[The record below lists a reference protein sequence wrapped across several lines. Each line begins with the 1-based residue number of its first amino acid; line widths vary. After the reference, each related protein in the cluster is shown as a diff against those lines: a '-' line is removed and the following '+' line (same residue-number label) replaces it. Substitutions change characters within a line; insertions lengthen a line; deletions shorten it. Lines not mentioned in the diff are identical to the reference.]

1 MKDEFEGREE
11 LKDLFETI
19 LGSSITLKDTI
30 VANEETLFCLLVNK
44 LDKSHH
50 DDEAIFELTGI
61 DLTQSK
67 TELWFVTEALLKI
80 AYGHES
86 FSMIMWYILDRF
98 SEDKKLLPY
107 EDEEGKEFSLV
118 TVKDLYFFIKHRF
131 PN

>member
-67 TELWFVTEALLKI
+67 NELWFVVEALLKI
-80 AYGHES
+80 TYGHES

-107 EDEEGKEFSLV
+107 EDGEGKEFSLV

>member
-67 TELWFVTEALLKI
+67 NELWFVIEALLKI

>member
-30 VANEETLFCLLVNK
+30 VANEETLFCLLINK

-67 TELWFVTEALLKI
+67 NELWFVIESLLKI
-80 AYGHES
+80 TYGHES
-86 FSMIMWYILDRF
+86 FSLIMWYILDRF

-107 EDEEGKEFSLV
+107 EDEEGKQFSLV

>member
-1 MKDEFEGREE
+1 MKDEFEEKEE

-67 TELWFVTEALLKI
+67 NELWFVIEALLKI
-80 AYGHES
+80 AYGQES

>member
-1 MKDEFEGREE
+1 MDDEFEGREE

-30 VANEETLFCLLVNK
+30 VANEETLFCLLINK
-44 LDKSHH
+44 LDRAHH

-67 TELWFVTEALLKI
+67 SELWFVIEALLKI
-80 AYGHES
+80 TYGNES
-86 FSMIMWYILDRF
+86 FGMIMWFILDRF

-107 EDEEGKEFSLV
+107 EDNEGKQFSLV
-118 TVKDLYFFIKHRF
+118 TPKDLYFFIKHRF
-131 PN
+131 PS

>member
-1 MKDEFEGREE
+1 MNDEFEGREE

-67 TELWFVTEALLKI
+67 NELWFVVEALLKI
-80 AYGHES
+80 TYGHES

-107 EDEEGKEFSLV
+107 EDEEGKEFSLI

>member
-1 MKDEFEGREE
+1 MNDEFEGREE

-67 TELWFVTEALLKI
+67 NELWFVTEALLKI

>member
-67 TELWFVTEALLKI
+67 NELWFVIEALLKI
-80 AYGHES
+80 AYGQES

>member
-1 MKDEFEGREE
+1 MNDEFEGREE

-67 TELWFVTEALLKI
+67 NELWFVVEALLKI
-80 AYGHES
+80 TYGHES

-107 EDEEGKEFSLV
+107 EDGEGKEFSLV

>member
-1 MKDEFEGREE
+1 MDDKLEGREE

-30 VANEETLFCLLVNK
+30 VANEETLFCLLINK

-67 TELWFVTEALLKI
+67 NELWFVIESLLKI
-80 AYGHES
+80 TYGHES
-86 FSMIMWYILDRF
+86 FSLIMWYILDRF

-107 EDEEGKEFSLV
+107 EDEEGKQFSLV

>member
-1 MKDEFEGREE
+1 MEDEFEGREE
-11 LKDLFETI
+11 LKDLFENI

-30 VANEETLFCLLVNK
+30 VANEENLFCLLVNK

-50 DDEAIFELTGI
+50 EDEAIFELTGI

-67 TELWFVTEALLKI
+67 TELWFVTEALLKMT
-80 AYGHES
+80 YGQES
-86 FSMIMWYILDRF
+86 FNMIMWYILDRF

-107 EDEEGKEFSLV
+107 EDEEGKEFSLI

>member
-67 TELWFVTEALLKI
+67 HELWFVIEALLKI

>member
-67 TELWFVTEALLKI
+67 NELWFVIEALLKI
-80 AYGHES
+80 AYGYES

-107 EDEEGKEFSLV
+107 EDDEGKEYSLV

-131 PN
+131 PS

>member
-67 TELWFVTEALLKI
+67 NELWFVTEALLKI